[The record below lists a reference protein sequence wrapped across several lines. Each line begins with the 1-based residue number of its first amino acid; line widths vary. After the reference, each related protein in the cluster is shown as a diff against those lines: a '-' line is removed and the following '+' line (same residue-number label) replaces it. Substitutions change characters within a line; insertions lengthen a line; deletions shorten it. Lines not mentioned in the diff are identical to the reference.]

1 MKIDS
6 TKLSNSVTDTNYIK
20 FINIV
25 NDVFPLD
32 IEEGYVNLTN
42 IIIDYINNSSKLIR
56 YDNLLFNLDKEI
68 FNNDKE
74 KQLLINEKNNLIN
87 ILNKNYKTLP
97 LISESSIN
105 FSSDLWKNNKIN
117 IEEKI
122 IKYDDRINY
131 LDNKIKINLEERK
144 KYSLVIKNIK
154 DELLF
159 IIKNISN
166 NIKDLKDID
175 TSNILG
181 KHINNIRQLDLNK
194 EEIKLLEETLINY
207 CRIRILS
214 FNIIKDLSIMILSSY
229 NNNHSFLNINDKK
242 YNIIINSLINFNITK
257 EDNIK
262 DLIYA
267 PLFKTNLYLTK
278 ITIDYLKNN
287 NVDLDSIN
295 EKNEYILYT
304 PDTDLTKEIIKDLN
318 TINKESRKR
327 K

>member
-105 FSSDLWKNNKIN
+105 FSYDLWKNNKIN

-159 IIKNISN
+159 IIKNIFN

-175 TSNILG
+175 TSNIIG

-194 EEIKLLEETLINY
+194 EEIKLLEDTLINY

-262 DLIYA
+262 DLIYD

-318 TINKESRKR
+318 NINKESRKR